1 MPVMFTSSH
10 NSYGRYSLTRE
21 ISAGILSR
29 TKPKFSA
36 SSVRSSVQFDR
47 LFKEFGFRFCLAI
60 DYFGFLL
67 KRIIMIDTITLT
79 IGSTPR
85 VRRARR
91 WRNEG

>member
-36 SSVRSSVQFDR
+36 SSVQFNR

-67 KRIIMIDTITLT
+67 KRIITKIIPETQIELIKFQTE
-79 IGSTPR
+79 IYPKFY
-85 VRRARR
+85 
-91 WRNEG
+91 